1 MNCKE
6 IEVYLSGLLD
16 NELTQQEAQRVELHL
31 ETCSECQQVLKEL
44 AAAREAAQEIEFR
57 QPDKQEWKN
66 MENTILE
73 SLSRGFGWLILVVW
87 SVTTVVYA
95 SVQYALSPSE
105 PLFQKIL
112 VFGIFLGFALLFFSV
127 LCQRIRE
134 SRTDRY
140 KGVQQ

>member
-1 MNCKE
+1 MDCKE
-6 IEVYLSGLLD
+6 IEVYLSGYLD
-16 NELTQQEAQRVELHL
+16 GELTQQEAQRVELHL
-31 ETCSECQQVLKEL
+31 ETCSVCRQVLTEL
-44 AAAREAAQEIEFR
+44 ATTQEAARNMEFR

-73 SLSRGFGWLILVVW
+73 NISRGFGWLILVVW
-87 SVTTVVYA
+87 SITTVCYA
-95 SVQYALSPSE
+95 FFQYAVSPSE

-112 VFGIFLGFALLFFSV
+112 VFGIFVGIALLFFSV
-127 LCQRIRE
+127 LCRRIRE

>member
-1 MNCKE
+1 MDCKE
-6 IEVYLSGLLD
+6 TEVYLSGYLD
-16 NELTQQEAQRVELHL
+16 NELTQQESQRVELHL
-31 ETCSECQQVLKEL
+31 ETCLVCLQLLKEL
-44 AAAREAAQEIEFR
+44 TTAQKATRSIELR
-57 QPDKQEWKN
+57 QPGKQEWQK

-73 SLSRGFGWLILVVW
+73 NISRGFGWLILVIW
-87 SVTTVVYA
+87 SATTVGYA
-95 SVQYALSPSE
+95 FFQYAVTPTE

-112 VFGIFLGFALLFFSV
+112 VFGIFLGIALLFFSV

>member
-1 MNCKE
+1 MSCKE
-6 IEVYLSGLLD
+6 IEVYLSGYLD
-16 NELTQQEAQRVELHL
+16 RELTQQEAQRVELHL
-31 ETCSECQQVLKEL
+31 ETCSVCPQLLKEL
-44 AAAREAAQEIEFR
+44 VTAREATRNIEFR
-57 QPDKQEWKN
+57 QPGKQEWKN

-73 SLSRGFGWLILVVW
+73 NISRGFGWLILVVW
-87 SVTTVVYA
+87 SITTVGYA
-95 SVQYALSPSE
+95 FFQYAMMPSE

-112 VFGIFLGFALLFFSV
+112 VFGIFLGIALLFFSV